1 MNSGNK
7 VQNTGMMKKHT
18 AAIAVIL
25 AVLVCVALFAGRS
38 HYAAMAASYDT
49 AVACIVAGD
58 YDKAGETLEK
68 VDHEDSDALQE
79 YAELQS
85 DLESYKGE
93 PDELLEQMESV
104 EGIENEEVQQDY
116 EKACEEVKLAED
128 IQEEI
133 DDLDT
138 ESAESVDEEKVSL
151 IEKLREKLTERYDDL
166 LDTEKYDRAVKLL
179 EDAERQS

>member
-1 MNSGNK
+1 
-7 VQNTGMMKKHT
+7 
-18 AAIAVIL
+18 
-25 AVLVCVALFAGRS
+25 
-38 HYAAMAASYDT
+38 
-49 AVACIVAGD
+49 
-58 YDKAGETLEK
+58 
-68 VDHEDSDALQE
+68 
-79 YAELQS
+79 
-85 DLESYKGE
+85 
-93 PDELLEQMESV
+93 MESV